1 MAKQTGRSL
10 KLSAQGRQKA
20 DIALQ
25 KFAGKRDFAANLGM
39 SPTTVTNFF
48 AGRPVKRREFHEICK
63 KLKLNWEEVADLPE
77 ITESEPAEK
86 FQDDSSDIGELVR
99 EVRSRCCDKIQH
111 LYSKIQLLNRQQID
125 VDKLYVDVYVL
136 EKLCSESYAT
146 IPDLLRDSNLGNSF
160 DRLGLGN
167 REKRSPGFEVAT
179 HYPRLMV
186 LGKPGSGK
194 STFLRH
200 LAVACCKGEFLADH
214 IPILIELRDINASE
228 FNLLNYIHQE
238 FDLADEEQ
246 TKQILKQGK
255 VLILLDGL
263 DEVPGQSRR
272 EVQDHIYKFSQF
284 QHYYKNRFIL
294 TCRTQTIEYISDKF
308 EPVEVADFN
317 PEQVEIF
324 AQNWFA
330 ALVETPEQGAEL
342 TVKFLDKLRLPE
354 NKQTAELAV
363 TPILL
368 SLTCWVFNDLK
379 GLPPKRSVLYEQGIN
394 LLLEKWDEKRG
405 VRRELGSEAY
415 LKLSVGEKKKL
426 LCYLAARKFE
436 QEQYVLF
443 EQGELQGYI
452 AEYLEISTEDS
463 EAVLDAVAAQ
473 HGLLIE
479 RAQGFWSFSHLTF
492 QEYFTAKW
500 FCDRADWQGLVSLM
514 RQFRWGEVILLAANM
529 MELADE
535 LLYAIKQGVEKSMLR
550 SGDEL
555 QKFLLWVNNKSTEAA
570 LSLEIFPKKTAS
582 IRAYYLHIYPDLA
595 IDISLVIFLEFEC
608 TDVALISAGLPNFM
622 NDPLLNLD
630 RCLAQTLSS
639 FYNIPLGPPDGYGRS
654 VMLAIHLDA
663 AIQSCNDNLELK
675 QLLSELMAQ
684 LPSEL
689 QQILKNLK
697 LGLQQDNPL
706 KKPLFNPA
714 EYRRMFLVWWEVEGQ
729 VWAIKL
735 RDLMV
740 THRNID
746 YEWAFSEE
754 LRQVL
759 FSYYSTNRLLL
770 ECLNSGCNVTPEVRY
785 EIEETLLLPIARD

>member
-10 KLSAQGRQKA
+10 QLSAQGRQKA

-25 KFAGKRDFAANLGM
+25 KFAGKRDLAANLGM

-48 AGRPVKRREFHEICK
+48 AGRPVKRREFHAICK
-63 KLKLNWEEVADLPE
+63 KLGLNNWQEVADLPQQD
-77 ITESEPAEK
+77 ESEPVEK
-86 FQDDSSDIGELVR
+86 LQNKGSDIDELVR
-99 EVRSRCCDKIQH
+99 EVRSRCCDKILD

-136 EKLCSESYAT
+136 EKLASDSHAT
-146 IPDLLRDSNLGNSF
+146 IPGLLRGSDLGNDF
-160 DRLGLGN
+160 DRFGLGQ
-167 REKRSPGFEVAT
+167 RGERSPGFEVAAQ
-179 HYPRLMV
+179 YPRLMI

-214 IPILIELRDINASE
+214 IPILIELRVINAGE
-228 FNLLNYIHQE
+228 FNLLNYIHEE

-272 EVQDHIYKFSQF
+272 EVQDHIYKFAQF

-294 TCRTQTIEYISDKF
+294 TCRTQTLEYISDKF
-308 EPVEVADFN
+308 QAVEVADFN
-317 PEQVEIF
+317 SEQVEIF
-324 AQNWFA
+324 AQNWFTA
-330 ALVETPEQGAEL
+330 FAETPEQGAEL
-342 TVKFLDKLRLPE
+342 TVKFLDKLKLPD

-368 SLTCWVFNDLK
+368 SLACWIFGDLK
-379 GLPPKRSVLYEQGIN
+379 DLPPKRSDLYEQGIN

-415 LKLSVGEKKKL
+415 RKLSVGEKKKL
-426 LCYLAARKFE
+426 LSYLAARKFE

-500 FCDRADWQGLVSLM
+500 FCDRADWNALVKHI
-514 RQFRWGEVILLAANM
+514 RTEYWREV
-529 MELADE
+529 
-535 LLYAIKQGVEKSMLR
+535 
-550 SGDEL
+550 
-555 QKFLLWVNNKSTEAA
+555 FLLGVGIVKSADK
-570 LSLEIFPKKTAS
+570 LLCLMKK
-582 IRAYYLHIYPDLA
+582 
-595 IDISLVIFLEFEC
+595 
-608 TDVALISAGLPNFM
+608 
-622 NDPLLNLD
+622 
-630 RCLAQTLSS
+630 
-639 FYNIPLGPPDGYGRS
+639 
-654 VMLAIHLDA
+654 
-663 AIQSCNDNLELK
+663 
-675 QLLSELMAQ
+675 
-684 LPSEL
+684 
-689 QQILKNLK
+689 
-697 LGLQQDNPL
+697 
-706 KKPLFNPA
+706 
-714 EYRRMFLVWWEVEGQ
+714 
-729 VWAIKL
+729 
-735 RDLMV
+735 
-740 THRNID
+740 
-746 YEWAFSEE
+746 
-754 LRQVL
+754 
-759 FSYYSTNRLLL
+759 
-770 ECLNSGCNVTPEVRY
+770 
-785 EIEETLLLPIARD
+785 